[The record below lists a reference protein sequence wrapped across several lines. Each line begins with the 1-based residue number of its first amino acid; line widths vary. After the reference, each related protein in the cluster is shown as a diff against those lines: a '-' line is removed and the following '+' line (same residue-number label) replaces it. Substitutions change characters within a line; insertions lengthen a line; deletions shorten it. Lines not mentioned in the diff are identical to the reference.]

1 MAEAQSFSPVKLI
14 CGVMAPHPEV
24 IRESQER
31 LTGIFDTIDSESREF
46 DFDFT
51 DYYSKQM
58 GGSLKRKF
66 FSFLKLISPEDL
78 SDIKIHTNELEKEIQ
93 KKRREPG
100 RIVNIDP
107 GFLNGAAVVM
117 GTVKDFAHRIPLQR
131 GIYGHL
137 ELLFGKHS
145 VKILEWTYPD
155 FHSPAYHEYFLRV
168 RKIYLQQ
175 LKQNRSLL

>member
-1 MAEAQSFSPVKLI
+1 MFSQVKLI
-14 CGVMAPHPEV
+14 CGVMAPQPEV

-31 LTGIFDTIDSESREF
+31 LTSIFGTSDSESQEF
-46 DFDFT
+46 DFDYT
-51 DYYSKQM
+51 DYYTKQM
-58 GGSLKRKF
+58 GGPLKRKF
-66 FSFLKLISPEDL
+66 FSFLKLIYPDDL

-93 KKRREPG
+93 KKRRKPE

-137 ELLFGKHS
+137 ELLFGKNS
-145 VKILEWTYPD
+145 VKILDWTYPD
-155 FHSPAYHEYFLRV
+155 FHNPAYR
-168 RKIYLQQ
+168 
-175 LKQNRSLL
+175 

>member
-1 MAEAQSFSPVKLI
+1 MAS
-14 CGVMAPHPEV
+14 HHEV

-31 LTGIFDTIDSESREF
+31 LAGIFSTIDSESQEF
-46 DFDFT
+46 DFDYT
-51 DYYSKQM
+51 DYYTKQM
-58 GGSLKRKF
+58 GGPLKRKF
-66 FSFLKLISPEDL
+66 YSFLKLISPENL
-78 SDIKIHTNELEKEIQ
+78 SDIKIRTNELEKEIQ
-93 KKRREPG
+93 KERKAPG

-137 ELLFGKHS
+137 ELLFGKDS
-145 VKILEWTYPD
+145 VKILDWTYPD

-175 LKQNRSLL
+175 LKQNRKPLQ